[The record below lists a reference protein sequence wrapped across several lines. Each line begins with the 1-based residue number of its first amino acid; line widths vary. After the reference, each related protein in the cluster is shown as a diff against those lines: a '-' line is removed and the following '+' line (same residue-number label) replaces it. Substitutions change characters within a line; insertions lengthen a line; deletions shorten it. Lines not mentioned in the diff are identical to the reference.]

1 MSAQQL
7 AEACGK
13 LGMEIPRAVLAN
25 LENGRRATVSAAEL
39 LVLAEALSVPPL
51 LLLFPL
57 GHADEVE
64 ALPNRRDAPHVAAK
78 RFIGENGSD
87 APGVYDLFQNH
98 EHYSRRFMES
108 YRATVK
114 AQTVDIKEASRL
126 YELTRQD
133 ARPLR
138 QTRQTMR
145 AQGLTP
151 PPLPDGL
158 PDYFGFDTDEVA

>member
-1 MSAQQL
+1 MLGAHL
-7 AEACGK
+7 ALRSVPANGVRWVSGT
-13 LGMEIPRAVLAN
+13 LRPYAGLRRAVDQFYGSLTDGGPLPAS
-25 LENGRRATVSAAEL
+25 LEDGRRV
-39 LVLAEALSVPPL
+39 V
-51 LLLFPL
+51 
-57 GHADEVE
+57 HWVE
-64 ALPNRRDAPHVAAK
+64 AVGLLADAAK